1 MSPAVRKAACSWR
14 LLVVLVLLG
23 VVALQVLLNGYVH
36 IAGTGRPRWPYGG
49 SSRLIRE
56 GLSRDVWE
64 TAGDRE
70 EVLTVLRKNGRSTT
84 DSHTDSLRTS
94 QSDILPEYHQTTA
107 GRNASMTAGNDL
119 VTISRGASSTLLNIT
134 SILTLPIGKGERTN
148 DGWDRILNNTI
159 LREMFELSHALGLP
173 VERRKHNSDVIK
185 TVLTFLQE
193 KRPRLANVS
202 MELLKLRREH
212 DDQGREKPKELCPL
226 VPPHLVG
233 PLIVDVKSVSKFRD
247 IAKKNPEVR
256 PGGRWNPP
264 YCKSRHKVAIIV
276 PYRDREQHLR
286 IFLKHMHPVLRRQQL
301 DYGIYIVE
309 QYGEPK
315 FNRAMLFNIGFT
327 EALKEYDYDCFIFHD
342 VDLIPED
349 DRNIYSCPDTP
360 KHMSVAVDEM
370 NYRLP
375 YDSIFGGICAL
386 STVHFQ
392 RVNGFS
398 NSFWGW
404 GGEDDDMANRL
415 TAHSLYVMRPPAEIA
430 RYKMIPH
437 RKAKP
442 SPDRMQKLN
451 TGRDR
456 YGTDGLN
463 SLEYELLA
471 LSHQPLFTY
480 IAAKLERTTDPT
492 EDSWLPPWLL
502 LNSAKA
508 FQDFWK
514 KSWLKRKA
522 DNDTLS
528 RYQKN
533 WSERKHNKV
542 KQADERRSRY
552 VVSNTTR
559 EEDIRKFIRRDGS
572 YAASS
577 QGQTKRQGHAAR
589 KTNQQGTGVGDISY
603 RKRGNAQT
611 NRLSQN
617 SSSMQQADQTPYKT
631 PVLDTVG
638 KSQRPQPWMQDYQ
651 RPNGSTDGKGKKQ
664 TNGRKYKPKAQ
675 QRKQPQTWHRVHKY
689 NQRSG

>member
-36 IAGTGRPRWPYGG
+36 IAGTGRPHWPYGG

-56 GLSRDVWE
+56 GLSRDIGRQWE
-64 TAGDRE
+64 TARRFLPSYGR
-70 EVLTVLRKNGRSTT
+70 TVVPPPATT
-84 DSHTDSLRTS
+84 QTLPAPTS
-94 QSDILPEYHQTTA
+94 QTFPSGSHL
-107 GRNASMTAGNDL
+107 GGN
-119 VTISRGASSTLLNIT
+119 T
-134 SILTLPIGKGERTN
+134 
-148 DGWDRILNNTI
+148 
-159 LREMFELSHALGLP
+159 
-173 VERRKHNSDVIK
+173 
-185 TVLTFLQE
+185 
-193 KRPRLANVS
+193 
-202 MELLKLRREH
+202 
-212 DDQGREKPKELCPL
+212 KPKSGSNRRNCARWCP
-226 VPPHLVG
+226 HILVG
-233 PLIVDVKSVSKFRD
+233 PLIVDVKGVSKFRD

-264 YCKSRHKVAIIV
+264 YCKSRHKVAVIV

-286 IFLKHMHPVLRRQQL
+286 IFLKHMHPVLKRQQL

-315 FNRAMLFNIGFT
+315 FNRAMLFNIGFK

-370 NYRLP
+370 NYKLP
-375 YDSIFGGICAL
+375 YDGIFGGICAL

-442 SPDRMQKLN
+442 SPDRIQKLK

-480 IAAKLERTTDPT
+480 IAAKLERTADPT
-492 EDSWLPPWLL
+492 EESWIPSWLFT
-502 LNSAKA
+502 NSAKS
-508 FQDFWK
+508 FVDMWK
-514 KSWLKRKA
+514 KNWAELKRKPL
-522 DNDTLS
+522 DNDTIS

-533 WSERKHNKV
+533 WKERKPNKF
-542 KQADERRSRY
+542 KPYGGDRKSRY

-559 EEDIRKFIRRDGS
+559 EEDIRNFIRRDGTFATTTQS
-572 YAASS
+572 
-577 QGQTKRQGHAAR
+577 QTKRLGHAAR
-589 KTNQQGTGVGDISY
+589 ITNQQQAPSY
-603 RKRGNAQT
+603 RGNVQT

-617 SSSMQQADQTPYKT
+617 SSMQQADQTLYKT
-631 PVLDTVG
+631 PVLDTIG
-638 KSQRPQPWMQDYQ
+638 KSQIPQTRMHAY
-651 RPNGSTDGKGKKQ
+651 RGPNGTLDRKGKVQ
-664 TNGRKYKPKAQ
+664 ADRRKKYRPKSQ
-675 QRKQPQTWHRVHKY
+675 QRKQPQTWHRVHRY
-689 NQRSG
+689 DQRPAR

>member
-1 MSPAVRKAACSWR
+1 MARDSLPNSNTYTE
-14 LLVVLVLLG
+14 
-23 VVALQVLLNGYVH
+23 QQTN
-36 IAGTGRPRWPYGG
+36 P
-49 SSRLIRE
+49 SSR
-56 GLSRDVWE
+56 SRE
-64 TAGDRE
+64 TAADR
-70 EVLTVLRKNGRSTT
+70 
-84 DSHTDSLRTS
+84 
-94 QSDILPEYHQTTA
+94 
-107 GRNASMTAGNDL
+107 
-119 VTISRGASSTLLNIT
+119 
-134 SILTLPIGKGERTN
+134 
-148 DGWDRILNNTI
+148 
-159 LREMFELSHALGLP
+159 
-173 VERRKHNSDVIK
+173 
-185 TVLTFLQE
+185 
-193 KRPRLANVS
+193 NVS
-202 MELLKLRREH
+202 NNSKTSSR
-212 DDQGREKPKELCPL
+212 K
-226 VPPHLVG
+226 
-233 PLIVDVKSVSKFRD
+233 DVSFPG
-247 IAKKNPEVR
+247 AKKNPEVR

-264 YCKSRHKVAIIV
+264 YCKSRHKVAVIV

-286 IFLKHMHPVLRRQQL
+286 IFLKHMHPVLKRQQL

-315 FNRAMLFNIGFT
+315 FNRAMLFNIGFK

-370 NYRLP
+370 NYKLP
-375 YDSIFGGICAL
+375 YDGIFGGICAL

-442 SPDRMQKLN
+442 SPDRIQKLK

-480 IAAKLERTTDPT
+480 IAAKLERTADPT
-492 EDSWLPPWLL
+492 EESWIPSWLFT
-502 LNSAKA
+502 NSAKS
-508 FQDFWK
+508 FVDMWK
-514 KSWLKRKA
+514 KNWAELKRKPL
-522 DNDTLS
+522 DNDTIS

-533 WSERKHNKV
+533 WKERKPNKF
-542 KQADERRSRY
+542 KPYGGDRKSRY

-559 EEDIRKFIRRDGS
+559 EEDIRNFIRRDGTFATTTQS
-572 YAASS
+572 
-577 QGQTKRQGHAAR
+577 QTKRLGHAAR
-589 KTNQQGTGVGDISY
+589 ITNQQQAPSY
-603 RKRGNAQT
+603 RGNVQT

-617 SSSMQQADQTPYKT
+617 STMQQADQTLYKT
-631 PVLDTVG
+631 PVLDTIG
-638 KSQRPQPWMQDYQ
+638 KSQIPQTRMHAY
-651 RPNGSTDGKGKKQ
+651 RGPNGTLDRKGKDKVRILDTVTEADVFAREMPSTSTPYLNRDGGRHRLSATYDPLLTESRFLRDVMEARRIYPQETSQ
-664 TNGRKYKPKAQ
+664 TLGERVKSKASH
-675 QRKQPQTWHRVHKY
+675 PGI
-689 NQRSG
+689 SGMTEAPAHY

>member
-14 LLVVLVLLG
+14 VLVVLVLLG

-49 SSRLIRE
+49 SSRLVRE
-56 GLSRDVWE
+56 GMSRDVWE
-64 TAGDRE
+64 AATGGDSE
-70 EVLTVLRKNGRSTT
+70 GDATVLRKNGRSTT
-84 DSHTDSLRTS
+84 NSRTDSLHSS
-94 QSDILPEYHQTTA
+94 QPDIPPGSSYRTTA
-107 GRNASMTAGNDL
+107 GRNGSMTAGNDL
-119 VTISRGASSTLLNIT
+119 VTISRGPSSTLLNIT
-134 SILTLPIGKGERTN
+134 SILTLPIGRGERAD
-148 DGWDRILNNTI
+148 DGWDRILNDTI
-159 LREMFELSHALGLP
+159 LREMFELSRALGLP

-193 KRPRLANVS
+193 KRPRLANAS
-202 MELLKLRREH
+202 MDLVRLRGEH
-212 DDQGREKPKELCPL
+212 DVLVQEKPKELCPL

-247 IAKKNPEVR
+247 IAKKNPDVR

-286 IFLKHMHPVLRRQQL
+286 IFLKHMHPLLKRQQL

-309 QYGEPK
+309 QYGQPK
-315 FNRAMLFNIGFT
+315 FNRAMLFNIGFK

-375 YDSIFGGICAL
+375 YEGIFGGICAL

-415 TAHSLYVMRPPAEIA
+415 TAHSLYVMRPPAELA

-442 SPDRMQKLN
+442 SPDRHQKLSS
-451 TGRDR
+451 GPDR

-480 IAAKLERTTDPT
+480 IAAKLERTVDPT
-492 EDSWLPPWLL
+492 EESWIPAWLL
-502 LNSAKA
+502 SNSAKS
-508 FQDFWK
+508 FQDMWK
-514 KSWLKRKA
+514 KGWFKRKPV

-533 WSERKHNKV
+533 WSDRKHHNKL
-542 KQADERRSRY
+542 KQTDSRRSRY
-552 VVSNTTR
+552 VISNVTR
-559 EEDIRKFIRRDGS
+559 EEDIRKFIRRDGTFARS
-572 YAASS
+572 TQS
-577 QGQTKRQGHAAR
+577 QTKRRGQAAR
-589 KTNQQGTGVGDISY
+589 KTNQQDPHVEAGSY
-603 RKRGNAQT
+603 RKRSNV
-611 NRLSQN
+611 QN
-617 SSSMQQADQTPYKT
+617 SSMQQADQTLHKT
-631 PVLDTVG
+631 PVLDSVG
-638 KSQRPQPWMQDYQ
+638 KSQIPQSWRDDDQ
-651 RPNGSTDGKGKKQ
+651 RPNGTPDRKVKKQ
-664 TNGRKYKPKAQ
+664 ADGRKYRPKSQ
-675 QRKQPQTWHRVHKY
+675 QNGQPQTWHRVNKY